1 MYKHIKRMRIILSF
15 TRPRVVPNLLF
26 DFLSLVEINMINV
39 FSYFS
44 MQLHLME
51 TEAFSFLKDCKSTI
65 CLVCY
70 SLLKPVALCEKQTDV

>member
-1 MYKHIKRMRIILSF
+1 MHKRIKRMRIILSF
-15 TRPRVVPNLLF
+15 TRPHVVPNLF
-26 DFLSLVEINMINV
+26 DFLSLVEINMRNV